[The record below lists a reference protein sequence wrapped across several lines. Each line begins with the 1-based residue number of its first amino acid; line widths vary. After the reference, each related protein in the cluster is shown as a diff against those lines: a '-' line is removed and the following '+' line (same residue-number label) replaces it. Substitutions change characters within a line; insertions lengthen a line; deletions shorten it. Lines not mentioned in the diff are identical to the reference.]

1 MLQQQEANRILPSQ
15 FRQESTRYQT
25 AKLRFWCNLLGGG
38 IWAKKR
44 LQPFWI
50 EKNIH
55 VIAKRQPSTS
65 LAGYCHGISRFLG
78 CGLEAQP
85 VDVLPMVFSYF
96 MAGRCEV
103 LNNVSLDE
111 LASIPRQ
118 VTERVHGKGWW
129 KRYNSVICCI
139 MYHFQGDRA
148 WEKLYLMI
156 FDAKVMNFIEFLNVQ
171 VLQKTDGKVIKD
183 IKYKAVVCVFQWAIY
198 IIRFQ
203 RLLCQAVSQWVFQ
216 TSILQFIIFYQVVY
230 RIS

>member
-1 MLQQQEANRILPSQ
+1 
-15 FRQESTRYQT
+15 
-25 AKLRFWCNLLGGG
+25 
-38 IWAKKR
+38 
-44 LQPFWI
+44 
-50 EKNIH
+50 
-55 VIAKRQPSTS
+55 
-65 LAGYCHGISRFLG
+65 
-78 CGLEAQP
+78 
-85 VDVLPMVFSYF
+85 MVFSYF

-129 KRYNSVICCI
+129 KRYHSVIGCI
-139 MYHFQGDRA
+139 IFSRIERERSFI
-148 WEKLYLMI
+148 WWYLMRRWWI
-156 FDAKVMNFIEFLNVQ
+156 SLNFWMYCTGT
-171 VLQKTDGKVIKD
+171 VLQKKGGKVSKD